1 MLASSILGLTL
12 LTLQSLPPGAF
23 IDTQGELKTLWK
35 IGKGKPMIVI
45 VTKGYWCPTCLAQLA
60 IIDKESIDK
69 LKASVAVVNNDHPDV
84 NAEVKTQL
92 KLPYPLLT
100 DPEAKWLMKRELWD
114 KEGESP
120 IPGILFFDKCGD
132 LVYERKGRTPG
143 DPDFELLFEVMKK
156 IHETKRACT
165 NFT

>member
-114 KEGESP
+114 KEGENP